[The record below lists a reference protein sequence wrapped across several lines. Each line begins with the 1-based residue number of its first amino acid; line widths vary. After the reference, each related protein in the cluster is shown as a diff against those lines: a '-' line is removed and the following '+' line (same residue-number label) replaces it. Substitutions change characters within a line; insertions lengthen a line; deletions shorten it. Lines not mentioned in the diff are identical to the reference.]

1 MNERVGSEEEVQK
14 TGSSGSRNNIPYRDK
29 YKTNNFGVFNNIK
42 TALCKNHEEGNCKYG
57 ANCKFAHG
65 KEELRAPAVPGENQQ
80 HAP

>member
-42 TALCKNHEEGNCKYG
+42 TALCKNHEEG
-57 ANCKFAHG
+57 
-65 KEELRAPAVPGENQQ
+65 R
-80 HAP
+80 